1 MGQRNRSTSAPGLY
15 CLGTVLGWGNALG
28 TRLTKPS
35 GSEDE
40 KACVASISVL
50 FRSKERGGRVK
61 DRAKNGASRRGRESV
76 GVGNDLGRLRIRL
89 REITQHEKA
98 NLSYRNG
105 GVKLT

>member
-1 MGQRNRSTSAPGLY
+1 MGQRNRSTSTPGLY

-76 GVGNDLGRLRIRL
+76 GVGNDLGRLRNRL
-89 REITQHEKA
+89 REIRH
-98 NLSYRNG
+98 N
-105 GVKLT
+105 